1 MKKNLLLFA
10 AGAMLFATA
19 CDTKKVEK
27 VEEVA
32 EETLENSEEALE
44 KAAEESNQ
52 FADNPEG
59 YFGKIIES
67 EGAKFIDEF
76 ATLMDGKD
84 SLRVKIQAI
93 AADVCQNKGCWMKV
107 QTADGSMMRI
117 KFKDYGFFVPMDIS
131 GKNVIFEGLA
141 FKDTTSVEDLKHYAM
156 DGGQTEEEI
165 TAISE
170 PEINTSFLADGVIV
184 TN

>member
-1 MKKNLLLFA
+1 MKKSLLLFTV
-10 AGAMLFATA
+10 GAMLFATS
-19 CDTKKVEK
+19 CHTKKAEK
-27 VEEVA
+27 AEEVA
-32 EETLENSEEALE
+32 EETMENSEEALE

-84 SLRVKIQAI
+84 SLNVKIQAV
-93 AADVCQNKGCWMKV
+93 AAEVCQNKGCWMKV

-117 KFKDYGFFVPMDIS
+117 KFKDYGFFVPMEIT
-131 GKNVIFEGLA
+131 GKNVIFEGVA
-141 FKDTTSVEDLKHYAM
+141 FKDTTTVEDLKHYAM
-156 DGGQTEEEI
+156 DGGQSEEEI
-165 TAISE
+165 KAITE
-170 PEINTSFLADGVIV
+170 PEINTSFIAEGVIV
-184 TN
+184 LD

>member
-1 MKKNLLLFA
+1 MKESLVLFA
-10 AGAMLFATA
+10 TGAMLFTTA
-19 CDTKKVEK
+19 CETKKVEEVK
-27 VEEVA
+27 EIVEKTIELT
-32 EETLENSEEALE
+32 EETMEESTEEANL
-44 KAAEESNQ
+44 
-52 FADNPEG
+52 FADNREG
-59 YFGKIIES
+59 FYGKIIDEA
-67 EGAKFIDEF
+67 GAKPIDAFYTEM
-76 ATLMDGKD
+76 TGKD
-84 SLRVKIQAI
+84 SLRIKIRAV

-107 QTADGSMMRI
+107 ETADGSMMRI

-165 TAISE
+165 AAITK

-184 TN
+184 MD